1 MSETTDILKTFNNNY
16 KLYLNGIAPMIFMN
30 NFLER
35 CTKIIGFNAGFIVSS
50 QINDE
55 TKFIT
60 FEAIYNSRELLRDD
74 VVFTENTKY
83 EVTTDDS
90 NCIES
95 LNTSKQ
101 IVLLNK
107 ICDAP
112 KYLDNITSCFKRTIS
127 SESFETPIDFM
138 FDISKFRIMI
148 YTPILAHGKII
159 GILGLGSKE
168 NKIISG
174 SIEKIKMVGKQDL
187 DTLATID
194 INVFNVT
201 ANYCGILMSGYNTV
215 KYNTIEIDRNFITYQ
230 LTEQILNAI
239 NDGLIVTDKCFNIIY
254 INECA
259 KSLIKTVYNTF
270 KTDFLDKNLLKIFP
284 QLRILKPDS
293 SGDDVILK
301 NRKVELSIRNK
312 NNVNSIEFVF
322 NTVSCNG
329 SFYHVSAVHNKDA
342 ENTSS
347 PKNDKLISTHKNLI
361 AYLSHELRNPLQ
373 TISLAN
379 YLVQSFIK
387 STDIPTKIKG
397 SFESINKAC
406 LDMKRIINDIL
417 DFSKLDANEF
427 VINMELVN
435 ICDMIDELVEDYAIK
450 ASNKGL
456 SLLYDISDDVPKTLY
471 TDVTRMNQILGNLI
485 SNSIK
490 YSDQGTISLNV
501 TYDEDTHGVI
511 FSIIDEGIGIRDDEI
526 GRLFKDYGQTSN
538 SFKFNIDS
546 NGLGLCISQK
556 IANLLGGYITVKSE
570 YKKGSQFI
578 MFHPIKLGTS
588 GMIYDKKILSM
599 NLVGNVLIV
608 DDNEANSVLF
618 KLLLE
623 NFNCE
628 YDGTLTME
636 SVNDGK
642 NAIEVCKINK
652 YDIIFMDINMPGI
665 DGCTASKIIRKNG
678 YTGIIIATTGNIMAK
693 LENRNMIDKERYK
706 CFDDIII
713 KPFDDTTILNI
724 LKKYLEIKSL

>member
-1 MSETTDILKTFNNNY
+1 
-16 KLYLNGIAPMIFMN
+16 
-30 NFLER
+30 
-35 CTKIIGFNAGFIVSS
+35 
-50 QINDE
+50 
-55 TKFIT
+55 
-60 FEAIYNSRELLRDD
+60 
-74 VVFTENTKY
+74 
-83 EVTTDDS
+83 
-90 NCIES
+90 
-95 LNTSKQ
+95 
-101 IVLLNK
+101 
-107 ICDAP
+107 
-112 KYLDNITSCFKRTIS
+112 
-127 SESFETPIDFM
+127 
-138 FDISKFRIMI
+138 
-148 YTPILAHGKII
+148 
-159 GILGLGSKE
+159 
-168 NKIISG
+168 
-174 SIEKIKMVGKQDL
+174 MVGKQDL